1 MSLRSA
7 RRAEAEKERVKRV
20 RSAKDEQM
28 VETREIQ
35 RSSETC
41 GSGRG
46 KGAHGGKGGVRSN
59 VLPQCARMSRDEE
72 KEETKDEEERE
83 EYWQEVRNI
92 AMRMRQ
98 CEEASENKSDV
109 KRVGDKSD
117 VKRVT

>member
-1 MSLRSA
+1 
-7 RRAEAEKERVKRV
+7 
-20 RSAKDEQM
+20 M

-46 KGAHGGKGGVRSN
+46 KGAHGGKGGVRSK
-59 VLPQCARMSRDEE
+59 VLPHCARMSRDEE

-98 CEEASENKSDV
+98 CEEASEHEKQCEEASENKSDV
-109 KRVGDKSD
+109 NRVGDK
-117 VKRVT
+117 RNANRGRHELRERG